1 MLQKV
6 IYSLIICIF
15 CWNPCLAQEIEE
27 ENKEE
32 KKEVISDEVTG
43 DEVKVEGVV
52 SLESK
57 EIDPLSPARAAFY
70 SAVLPGLGQAYNKKY
85 WKIPIVYAAIGT
97 GVYFVVDNQ
106 QEYERYQTAY
116 KLRISGRPDEFDGT
130 GTNPN
135 ISEAGLIRA
144 QEVLKK
150 NRDLALFVTI
160 GLYALNIIEANVD
173 AHLDDRAFNRN
184 LSWRPSLYVNPVDKK
199 TVAGLNLKF
208 DF

>member
-1 MLQKV
+1 MFLKV
-6 IYSLIICIF
+6 VNSVIICFLCWSWTFAQDKEDDLIITT
-15 CWNPCLAQEIEE
+15 EE
-27 ENKEE
+27 P
-32 KKEVISDEVTG
+32 V
-43 DEVKVEGVV
+43 VEAG
-52 SLESK
+52 

-106 QEYERYQTAY
+106 QEYLRYQEAY

-130 GTNPN
+130 GDNPN
-135 ISEAGLIRA
+135 ISEDGLIRA
-144 QEVLKK
+144 QEVLKR
-150 NRDLALFVTI
+150 NRDLAIFITI

-173 AHLDDRAFNRN
+173 AHLDDRAFSRN
-184 LSWRPSLYVNPVDKK
+184 LSVRPTLELDPIGNQ
-199 TVAGLNLKF
+199 TVAGINLKF

>member
-1 MLQKV
+1 
-6 IYSLIICIF
+6 LIIKS
-15 CWNPCLAQEIEE
+15 EE
-27 ENKEE
+27 P
-32 KKEVISDEVTG
+32 V
-43 DEVKVEGVV
+43 VEAG
-52 SLESK
+52 

-106 QEYERYQTAY
+106 QEYLRYQDAY

-130 GTNPN
+130 GDNPN
-135 ISEAGLIRA
+135 ISEDGLIRA
-144 QEVLKK
+144 QEVLKR
-150 NRDLALFVTI
+150 NRDLAIFITI

-184 LSWRPSLYVNPVDKK
+184 LSVRPTLELDPIGNQAM
-199 TVAGLNLKF
+199 AGLNLKF